1 MSRHPHFYLIRL
13 WNNQV
18 LLNYRVGFLSDENLS
33 VTAECW
39 LNSLLIIHSCLLCNV
54 PALWKISQKFVVIPV
69 PTAYT
74 TENATT
80 KSIIFMIRV
89 LVPIWYLV
97 IFNSAG
103 GGALVLKCVL
113 NSLFSF
119 AMTATDLVFS
129 FRVIITVL
137 RIRIRNIRII

>member
-54 PALWKISQKFVVIPV
+54 HALWKISQKFVVIPV
-69 PTAYT
+69 LLIQLKTPLQ
-74 TENATT
+74 
-80 KSIIFMIRV
+80 KVSFS
-89 LVPIWYLV
+89 W
-97 IFNSAG
+97 SAFWSLYGTLLFLTVRG
-103 GGALVLKCVL
+103 GGEFSRVELNRKNPPIILTHAADAKKCEIPL
-113 NSLFSF
+113 HRKNKKIKNHLPC
-119 AMTATDLVFS
+119 
-129 FRVIITVL
+129 
-137 RIRIRNIRII
+137 